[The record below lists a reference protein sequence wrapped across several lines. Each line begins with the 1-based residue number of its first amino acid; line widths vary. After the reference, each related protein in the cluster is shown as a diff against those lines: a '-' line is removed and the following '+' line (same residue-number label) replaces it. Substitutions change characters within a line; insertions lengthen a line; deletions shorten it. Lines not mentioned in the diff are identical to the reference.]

1 MVKYGVDFS
10 EMMEQMGGNMGY
22 RIAGN
27 FRGTWRP
34 GVIAGSGVVA
44 TLLSSLMALFPAR
57 RATKMEITES
67 LRFE

>member
-1 MVKYGVDFS
+1 
-10 EMMEQMGGNMGY
+10 MEQMGGSMGY

-34 GVIAGSGVVA
+34 GVIAGSGIAA
-44 TLLSSLMALFPAR
+44 TLLSSLMAYLPAR
-57 RATKMEITES
+57 RAAKMEITES